1 MGNRTWIKIY
11 CDKWLTG
18 TLRED
23 APDVR
28 GVWIDLLTLAGS
40 GQYGDTGEIKL
51 TNGVGFTDGQIA
63 EILHIPKPLWRKAKH
78 RLLETERIEIS
89 PRGAIRII
97 KWSKYQSEYQRQRPY
112 REPKDDA
119 GRDSSTPEPKSP
131 FTNPLEKEKEK
142 EIESREL
149 QSEVTTRSYN
159 EKLQNFSFSSS
170 QGDYPP
176 ETPLPRKDG
185 QLRRDNA
192 IPYRRSG
199 KETWRTRIVGY
210 LQEHGPSRPTDIA
223 TGLGLP
229 ITKYHL
235 VNLTLSQNKGKV
247 FTNPQRGKWTLKDGE

>member
-1 MGNRTWIKIY
+1 MGSRTWIKIY
-11 CDKWLTG
+11 CDKWVTG

-28 GVWIDLLTLAGS
+28 GIWIDLLALAGS

-63 EILHIPKPLWRKAKH
+63 EILHIPKSLWRKAKH
-78 RLLETERIEIS
+78 RLLETQRIEIS

-97 KWSKYQSEYQRQRPY
+97 NWRKYQSEYERQKPY
-112 REPKDDA
+112 RESK
-119 GRDSSTPEPKSP
+119 RDSSTPELKSP
-131 FTNPLEKEKEK
+131 FTNPLEIEK
-142 EIESREL
+142 EIESKKL
-149 QSEVTTRSYN
+149 QPEVTTRSYN
-159 EKLQNFSFSSS
+159 EKLQNFSSSSS
-170 QGDYPP
+170 QGDNPP

-199 KETWRTRIVGY
+199 KETWKTRIVGY

-223 TGLGLP
+223 AGLGLP
-229 ITKYHL
+229 VTKYYL
-235 VNLTLSQNKGKV
+235 VNLALSQNKGKV